1 MGSCILSEIKIGIIL
16 SYLTIVVVNIAGLI
30 STPIIVRT
38 LGTDQY
44 GLYLV
49 LGSLVAYIALLDLGI
64 TNTITRF
71 VAKYK
76 AQNDLENEKKFF
88 SVIFRIII
96 FIVLIMLVL
105 GGILYLNLDNLI
117 QTETL
122 KGNLDIIFTLFL
134 STSIINLIS
143 GFLNGYLTAYEKF
156 IFLKTVNLMKSL
168 LRLGI
173 ILALFM
179 QLGSIFF
186 LVLIDFL
193 LAIVVLLCS
202 LFYFFKVYPHRFNLS
217 YCDLIFLK
225 ELYKYAF
232 WVFVLGLISQIQWQT
247 GQILIGYKI
256 DNTAVAIYGLGI
268 LLGTYYGTFSTAVS
282 SVFIARTTY
291 KVYQE
296 NSMQELTEYMVKI
309 GRISA
314 IILMLILVNFVLI
327 GQDFIHL
334 WVGDD
339 YQQAWFVALLI
350 MMVYTVPLL
359 QAIANQ
365 VLDAKKLFKFKAK
378 VYLVFLS
385 LGLLLGY
392 FLIDYHPV
400 YGVVIGLAAGW
411 IVSLIIMTKYYHNFL
426 KLDMIYFFKR
436 LINIFAVS
444 LITVVIGY
452 YITENMQ
459 GDSWLIFACK
469 AALISMLYF
478 ALMYKWGISNEERVF
493 VQRIRGR

>member
-1 MGSCILSEIKIGIIL
+1 MSEIKTGIIL
-16 SYLTIVVVNIAGLI
+16 SYLTIVVVNVAGLI
-30 STPIIVRT
+30 STPVIVRA
-38 LGTDQY
+38 LGAEQY

-49 LGSLVAYIALLDLGI
+49 LGSLIAYIALLDLGM
-64 TNTITRF
+64 TSTITRF

-76 AQNDLENEKKFF
+76 AQNDLENEQKFF
-88 SVIFRIII
+88 SIIFRVVS
-96 FIVLIMLVL
+96 FIVLIMLGL
-105 GGILYLNLDNLI
+105 GGILYLNLDSLI
-117 QTETL
+117 QTDIL
-122 KGNLDIIFTLFL
+122 KDDLNIVFALFL
-134 STSIINLIS
+134 FTSIFNLIT

-156 IFLKTVNLMKSL
+156 IFLKTTNLVKYL

-179 QLGSIFF
+179 QFGSIYT
-186 LVLIDFL
+186 LVLMDFVL
-193 LAIVVLLCS
+193 TLMVLLCT
-202 LFYFFKVYPHRFNLS
+202 LYYFFKVYPHRFNFS
-217 YCDLIFLK
+217 YYDSTFLK

-256 DNTAVAIYGLGI
+256 DNTAVAVYGLGI
-268 LLGTYYGTFSTAVS
+268 LLGTYYGAFSTAVS
-282 SVFIARTTY
+282 GVFIARTTY
-291 KVYQE
+291 KVYQD
-296 NSMQELTEYMVKI
+296 NNMQELTQYMVKI

-314 IILMLILVNFVLI
+314 IVLMLILVNFVLI
-327 GQDFIHL
+327 GQHFIRL
-334 WVGDD
+334 WVGDE

-350 MMVYTVPLL
+350 MLVYTIPLL

-365 VLDAKKLFKFKAK
+365 VLDAKKLFQFKAK
-378 VYLVFLS
+378 VYLVCLS

-400 YGVVIGLAAGW
+400 YGMVIGLAAGW
-411 IVSLIIMTKYYHNFL
+411 MISLIIMTTYYHRFL
-426 KLDMIYFFKR
+426 KLDMIYFFKK

-452 YITENMQ
+452 AIAENVQ

-493 VQRIRGR
+493 VKSIRGR

>member
-1 MGSCILSEIKIGIIL
+1 MSQIKIGIIL
-16 SYLTIVVVNIAGLI
+16 SYLTIIIVNFAGLI
-30 STPIIVRT
+30 STPIIVRS
-38 LGTDQY
+38 LGAENY

-49 LGSLVAYIALLDLGI
+49 LGSLIAYIALLDLGV

-76 AQNDLENEKKFF
+76 AQNDIENEKKFF
-88 SVIFRIII
+88 SIIFRVIGFIIVI
-96 FIVLIMLVL
+96 ILSL
-105 GGILYLNLDNLI
+105 GGILYLNLNHLI
-117 QTETL
+117 KADIL
-122 KGNLDIIFTLFL
+122 KDSLDIVFGLFL
-134 STSIINLIS
+134 LTSIINLIT
-143 GFLNGYLTAYEKF
+143 GFLNGYLMAYEKF
-156 IFLKTVNLMKSL
+156 IFLKTINLIKYL

-173 ILALFM
+173 VLVLFTKLGTIYFLVLMDFILAL
-179 QLGSIFF
+179 I
-186 LVLIDFL
+186 
-193 LAIVVLLCS
+193 VLLCS
-202 LFYFFKVYPHRFNLS
+202 LLYFFKVYPHRFNLS
-217 YCDLIFLK
+217 YYDSSFLK

-232 WVFVLGLISQIQWQT
+232 WVFLLGLISQIQWQT

-256 DNTAVAIYGLGI
+256 DNTAVAVYGLGI
-268 LLGTYYGTFSTAVS
+268 LLGTYYGAFSTAVS
-282 SVFIARTTY
+282 SVFVARTTY
-291 KVYQE
+291 KVYQN
-296 NSMQELTEYMVKI
+296 NSTQELTEYMVKI

-314 IILMLILVNFVLI
+314 IVLMLILVNFVLI

-452 YITENMQ
+452 YITENVQ

>member
-1 MGSCILSEIKIGIIL
+1 MSEVKTGIIL
-16 SYLTIVVVNIAGLI
+16 SYLTIVVVNVAGLI
-30 STPIIVRT
+30 STPIIVRA
-38 LGTDQY
+38 LGAEQY

-49 LGSLVAYIALLDLGI
+49 LGSLIAYIALLDLGM
-64 TNTITRF
+64 TSTITRF

-76 AQNDLENEKKFF
+76 AQNDIETEQKFF
-88 SVIFRIII
+88 SIIFRVISFII
-96 FIVLIMLVL
+96 LMMLGL
-105 GGILYLNLDNLI
+105 GGILYLNLDTLI
-117 QTETL
+117 QTEIL
-122 KGNLDIIFTLFL
+122 KDNLNIVFALFL
-134 STSIINLIS
+134 FTSIINLIT

-156 IFLKTVNLMKSL
+156 IFLKTVNLVKCL

-173 ILALFM
+173 ILALFI
-179 QLGSIFF
+179 QIGSIFF
-186 LVLIDFL
+186 LVLIDFV
-193 LAIVVLLCS
+193 LALAVLLCS

-217 YCDLIFLK
+217 YYDSKFLK

-268 LLGTYYGTFSTAVS
+268 LLGTYYGAFSTAVS
-282 SVFIARTTY
+282 GVFIARTTY
-291 KVYQE
+291 KVYQN

-314 IILMLILVNFVLI
+314 IVLMLILVNFVLI
-327 GQDFIHL
+327 GQNFIRL

-350 MMVYTVPLL
+350 MIVYTVPLL

-378 VYLVFLS
+378 IYLVFLS

-392 FLIDYHPV
+392 FLIDYYSV
-400 YGVVIGLAAGW
+400 YGMIIGIAAGW
-411 IVSLIIMTKYYHNFL
+411 IISLIIMTTYYHNFL
-426 KLDMIYFFKR
+426 KLDMVYFFKK
-436 LINIFAVS
+436 LINIFKVS

-452 YITENMQ
+452 FIAENVN

>member
-1 MGSCILSEIKIGIIL
+1 MSEIKIGIIL

-38 LGTDQY
+38 LGTQQY

-49 LGSLVAYIALLDLGI
+49 LGSLVTYIALLDLGM

-76 AQNDLENEKKFF
+76 AKNDLENEKKFF
-88 SVIFRIII
+88 SVIFRIIG
-96 FIVLIMLVL
+96 FIVLIMLGL

-122 KGNLDIIFTLFL
+122 KDNLDIVFILFL
-134 STSIINLIS
+134 LTSIVNVIN

-156 IFLKTVNLMKSL
+156 IFLKTTNLVKCL
-168 LRLGI
+168 LRLSI
-173 ILALFM
+173 ILALFV
-179 QLGSIFF
+179 QLGSIYF
-186 LVLIDFL
+186 LVVVDFL
-193 LAIVVLLCS
+193 LALIILLCS
-202 LFYFFKVYPHRFNLS
+202 LFYFIKVYPHRFNLHYYDS
-217 YCDLIFLK
+217 TFLK

-256 DNTAVAIYGLGI
+256 DNTAVAVYGLGI
-268 LLGTYYGTFSTAVS
+268 LLGTYYGAFSTAVS
-282 SVFIARTTY
+282 GVFIARTTY
-291 KVYQE
+291 KVYQD
-296 NSMQELTEYMVKI
+296 NGMQEMTEYMVKI

-314 IILMLILVNFVLI
+314 IVLMLVLVNFILI
-327 GQDFIHL
+327 GQDFIRL

-339 YQQAWFVALLI
+339 YQQTWFVALLI
-350 MMVYTVPLL
+350 MLVYTVPLL

-378 VYLVFLS
+378 IYLVCLS
-385 LGLLLGY
+385 SGLLLGY

-400 YGVVIGLAAGW
+400 YGMVIGLVVGW
-411 IVSLIIMTKYYHNFL
+411 TLSLLIMTSYYHNFL

-436 LINIFAVS
+436 LINIFGVS
-444 LITVVIGY
+444 LITLVIGY
-452 YITENMQ
+452 YITKTVH

-469 AALISMLYF
+469 AILISTLYI
-478 ALMYKWGISNEERVF
+478 ALMYKWGISNEERMF
-493 VQRIRGR
+493 VQRVRGG